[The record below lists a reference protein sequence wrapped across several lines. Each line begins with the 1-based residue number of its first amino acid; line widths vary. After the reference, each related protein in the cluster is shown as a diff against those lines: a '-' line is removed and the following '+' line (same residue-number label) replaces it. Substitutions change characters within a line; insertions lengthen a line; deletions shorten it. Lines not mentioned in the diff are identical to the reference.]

1 MHRARLIRLEGVEAP
16 CLLLVPR
23 DLLHRDQLPEEIEVD
38 FGGEEAGAFPRGLHR
53 FRLMPSSLE
62 EDQPA
67 YGEVF
72 DE

>member
-1 MHRARLIRLEGVEAP
+1 MYRARLIRLEGVEAP
-16 CLLLVPR
+16 CFLLVSR

-38 FGGEEAGAFPRGLHR
+38 FGAQESPAGPKGRHR

-62 EDQPA
+62 EGQPA